1 MATTQLIIHFE
12 RLLRIKI
19 EIPLCIFFS
28 RYSSVVFKE
37 YICAFVGHYQSRIL
51 EVSFPSNVVA
61 CKTVPKIIMCRYSI
75 FPGICFIIKLMIFL
89 CLQRKLGSIITS
101 KNSQTMLKGCY
112 LYACFIGGR

>member
-12 RLLRIKI
+12 RLLRINI

-37 YICAFVGHYQSRIL
+37 YICVFVGHYQSRIL

-61 CKTVPKIIMCRYSI
+61 CKTVPESIVGRYLLLWKFAILVWS
-75 FPGICFIIKLMIFL
+75 F
-89 CLQRKLGSIITS
+89 
-101 KNSQTMLKGCY
+101 
-112 LYACFIGGR
+112 

>member
-12 RLLRIKI
+12 RLLRINI
-19 EIPLCIFFS
+19 EILFGVLFS

-61 CKTVPKIIMCRYSI
+61 CETVPESI
-75 FPGICFIIKLMIFL
+75 V
-89 CLQRKLGSIITS
+89 
-101 KNSQTMLKGCY
+101 
-112 LYACFIGGR
+112 GRDSLLWKFAVLVWSL